1 MNEMRHTMNI
11 EACLC
16 EAPRGP
22 AVAWVATNTNTH
34 ETIDARNPGIAKH
47 YARKAGWRD
56 SDYIVHPKGTA
67 PTVAPP
73 AQDENGWIVSCVK
86 TGKWWTASSRECA
99 VAIAQR
105 KGLVDYEVYPK
116 E

>member
-1 MNEMRHTMNI
+1 M
-11 EACLC
+11 
-16 EAPRGP
+16 
-22 AVAWVATNTNTH
+22 AWVATNTNTH

-56 SDYIVHPKGTA
+56 EDYVVHPKGTA
-67 PTVAPP
+67 PTITNTPTDAISE
-73 AQDENGWIVSCVK
+73 QDENGWIVSCVK
-86 TGKWWTASSRECA
+86 TGKWWTAPTKGRA

-105 KGLVDYEVYPK
+105 RGLVDYEVYPK